1 MGEGERVAALR
12 ILILDI
18 ETRPALVYSWGMFN
32 QSFGPSQV
40 KEWGGVLCFAAK
52 WHGDAD
58 TMFYAEWKGRERM
71 IRAAHRLLSEADAV
85 VGWNSQRFDVRWL
98 QAEFQRSG
106 MARTSPY
113 VNVDLMRSQK
123 RDAFMLSNKLE
134 SRRLWLGEEGKTE
147 TGGFSLWRGV
157 MDGDRESRRL
167 MEEYNRRDV
176 EITEQEFDRMRAGG
190 WVRGLPNHAIDGGHV
205 CPSCGSGKLQS
216 RGFAHS
222 KTRRYRRFQCR
233 DCGGWSQATKC
244 EPGGAKVKG
253 VA

>member
-1 MGEGERVAALR
+1 MSR

-18 ETRPALVYSWGMFN
+18 ETRPALVYTWGMFN

-40 KEWGGVLCFAAK
+40 VDWGGVLCFAAK

-58 TMFYAEWKGRERM
+58 TVFHSEWRGKERM
-71 IRAAHRLLSEADAV
+71 IRAAHKLLNDADAV

-98 QAEFQRSG
+98 QAEFQRMGLS
-106 MARTSPY
+106 RPSPY

-134 SRRLWLGEEGKTE
+134 SRRLWLGEDGKAE
-147 TGGFSLWRGV
+147 TGGFGLWKGV
-157 MDGDRESRRL
+157 MDGNRESRRL

-176 EITEQEFDRMRAGG
+176 EITEEEFDRMRAGG
-190 WVRGLPNHAIDGGHV
+190 WVRGLPNHAIEGGHV
-205 CPSCGSGKLQS
+205 CSHCGSERLQA
-216 RGFAHS
+216 RGEQVT
-222 KTRRYRRFQCR
+222 KTRRYKRYQCR
-233 DCGGWSQATKC
+233 DCGGWSRAVAC
-244 EPGGAKVKG
+244 EPGSAKLVG